1 MEDLAKEINYR
12 KEYKRLK
19 GVEKENEELKETII
33 NMSKIMFKRDND
45 LNETIKIIAREL
57 EKISRRS
64 K

>member
-1 MEDLAKEINYR
+1 M
-12 KEYKRLK
+12 
-19 GVEKENEELKETII
+19 EELKEFDKDRKIFELKKEKAELEETII
-33 NMSKIMFKRDND
+33 NMAKIMFKRDND